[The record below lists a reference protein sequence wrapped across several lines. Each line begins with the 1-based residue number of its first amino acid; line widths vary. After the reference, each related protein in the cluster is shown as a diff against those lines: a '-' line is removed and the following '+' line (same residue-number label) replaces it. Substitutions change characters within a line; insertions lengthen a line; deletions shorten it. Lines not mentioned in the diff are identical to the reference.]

1 MVINDFLR
9 GKIPWYI
16 PDPSWP
22 ERKPREK
29 DEEFEGREGRLGEM
43 RMTSGGQVVDGTDD
57 EGWDGINVESDDDEE
72 DTDTGDE
79 TDETSKVDD
88 DEIESGEEEEEEE
101 EEGRIEDPRPSKKQK
116 KDS

>member
-1 MVINDFLR
+1 M
-9 GKIPWYI
+9 
-16 PDPSWP
+16 
-22 ERKPREK
+22 ERMMK
-29 DEEFEGREGRLGEM
+29 
-43 RMTSGGQVVDGTDD
+43 GGV
-57 EGWDGINVESDDDEE
+57 E

-79 TDETSKVDD
+79 TDETSEVDD

>member
-22 ERKPREK
+22 ERKPRER
-29 DEEFEGREGRLGEM
+29 DEEFEGTEGRLGEM
-43 RMTSGGQVVDGTDD
+43 RMTSGGQAVDGTDD
-57 EGWDGINVESDDDEE
+57 EGWDDIDVESDDDEE
-72 DTDTGDE
+72 DTGTGHE
-79 TDETSKVDD
+79 NDETSEVDD

-101 EEGRIEDPRPSKKQK
+101 GRIGDPRPSKKQK